1 MTELPKVIYLQVWG
15 DGDKSEG
22 LPETNED
29 ITWCADKVFDS
40 DVKYILD
47 RRYKAPKEKNS

>member
-22 LPETNED
+22 LPETNEH

-47 RRYKAPKEKNS
+47 KLHLRPKVREA